1 MSAKMRRLVAEAL
14 PPLTLSETT
23 RHRSRPTDP
32 MPRLRRIACLLTALA
47 LPALGIAVADTVH
60 RVGETKASQAA
71 APVVPSDGAAAPS
84 GLVGPARAAGA
95 VKTAASVPVPAE
107 ARS

>member
-14 PPLTLSETT
+14 PPLTLPEATP
-23 RHRSRPTDP
+23 HRSRPTDP

-47 LPALGIAVADTVH
+47 LPALGIAAADTVH

-71 APVVPSDGAAAPS
+71 APVTPQDGAAAPS
-84 GLVGPARAAGA
+84 GARRLTRLQ
-95 VKTAASVPVPAE
+95 KTAALNLLPAE
-107 ARS
+107 VRS